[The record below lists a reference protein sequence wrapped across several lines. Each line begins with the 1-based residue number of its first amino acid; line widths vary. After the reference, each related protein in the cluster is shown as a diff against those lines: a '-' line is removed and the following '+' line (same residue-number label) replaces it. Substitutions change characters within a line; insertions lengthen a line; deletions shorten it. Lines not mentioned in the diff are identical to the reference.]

1 LQDRVPTKKGRAL
14 ITPENGQPYY
24 AYIVRA
30 DEPTQEGTAYNKA
43 NLLADA
49 TAAALGLANTATPD
63 AAFSAI
69 ASRLTTIDGD
79 ITVIEGEI
87 GGGESAGL
95 AWFKANI
102 LGNVI

>member
-1 LQDRVPTKKGRAL
+1 VL
-14 ITPENGQPYY
+14 ITPESGQPYY
-24 AYIVRA
+24 ATIIRA
-30 DEPTQEGTAYNKA
+30 DEPTQAGTPYNKA
-43 NLLADA
+43 SVLADA
-49 TAAALGLANTATPD
+49 TATALGLATTATPD